1 MTTTPPSEL
10 QVLRDISARLEQA
23 GIHYMLT
30 GSLAMGYYTTPR
42 MTRDIDLVV
51 ELSDRDIGRV
61 IALFEADYYVSP
73 DAVVEA
79 VRDRSS
85 FNLIEQASITKVDV
99 FPKKRE
105 DFRETEFGRRQQ
117 ITLGDF
123 STWIVTAEDLVLAKL
138 LWMQLSPSEIQM
150 RDVRM
155 LLHAPLDTA
164 YVATW
169 SHRLG
174 LDDLLAQA
182 RK

>member
-1 MTTTPPSEL
+1 MTTPSPGEL
-10 QVLRDISARLEQA
+10 EVLRDVSARLEQA
-23 GIHYMLT
+23 GIPYMLT

-42 MTRDIDLVV
+42 MTRDIDLVA
-51 ELSDRDIGRV
+51 ELSDSDIGRV
-61 IALFEADYYVSP
+61 VTLFEADYYVSP
-73 DAVVEA
+73 HAVAQA
-79 VRDRSS
+79 VQDRSS

-105 DFRETEFGRRQQ
+105 EFREAEFARRRR

-150 RDVRM
+150 RDVRT
-155 LLHAPLDTA
+155 LLYARLDTA
-164 YVATW
+164 YVETW
-169 SHRLG
+169 AHRLG